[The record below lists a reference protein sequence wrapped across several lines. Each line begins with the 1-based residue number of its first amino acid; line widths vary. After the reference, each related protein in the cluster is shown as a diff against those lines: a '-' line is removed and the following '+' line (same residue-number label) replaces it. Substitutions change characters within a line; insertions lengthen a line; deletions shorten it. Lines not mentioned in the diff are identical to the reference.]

1 MMYTRPLVF
10 VLWFWFLV
18 ALAPSTNAEETCEPL
33 GFFSCR
39 VTPYDGLTDK
49 TLRFDSAEYGSGAI
63 YLAPDGRAFL
73 WVVGDVKVKSGFW
86 MVGTFPEKGQSATS
100 SEQTARYFDVFM
112 LKFQK
117 SRRKINL
124 FPGLDGSES
133 FRVDDLAKELG
144 AVEKVDGD
152 VLRLQ
157 NRTGPCRACREG
169 MTISELVA
177 SMSP

>member
-1 MMYTRPLVF
+1 MYVRPPVF
-10 VLWFWFLV
+10 VLWFWLLV
-18 ALAPSTNAEETCEPL
+18 ALSPTANAQETCQPL

-73 WVVGDVKVKSGFW
+73 WIVGDVEVKSGFW
-86 MVGTFPEKGQSATS
+86 MVETISETRQSETS
-100 SEQTARYFDVFM
+100 SEPTTRDFDLFM
-112 LKFQK
+112 LKFSK
-117 SRRKINL
+117 SKRRIDL
-124 FPGLDGSES
+124 FPGLAGSES
-133 FRVDDLAKELG
+133 FGVDDMDKELG
-144 AVEKVDGD
+144 VVEKVDSD

-157 NRTGPCRACREG
+157 DGTGPCRACREG

-177 SMSP
+177 SKSP